1 MQSNS
6 SANITNHHGQF
17 AQCQY
22 YNSITPRQWKVILV
36 CPTPFLL
43 TVSFKT
49 PKKFH
54 SLVGWQEFC
63 FYVVICPP
71 RWSLHLSLA
80 LCVDHLSIIP
90 TETRVQQ
97 RLMIFSGKFGDF
109 VEKSHAKIYATQTK
123 GWMALPELK
132 RVTTT
137 LEKVHF
143 ELKITFFTFR
153 QSCFW
158 SGRSGSWSWLWKR
171 LVQVGER
178 KSQVKDFQ
186 LRVESQRFAKTSFPF
201 PALPWRAL
209 FQTALYMPLIATRC
223 LIVVIIICQPF

>member
-1 MQSNS
+1 MSILQLHRPQAVKSDTGVPYS
-6 SANITNHHGQF
+6 LFADGQF
-17 AQCQY
+17 Q
-22 YNSITPRQWKVILV
+22 NSREISLSGWMTRVLFFVIV
-36 CPTPFLL
+36 
-43 TVSFKT
+43 
-49 PKKFH
+49 
-54 SLVGWQEFC
+54 
-63 FYVVICPP
+63 CPP

-132 RVTTT
+132 GVTTT
-137 LEKVHF
+137 LEKVHI
-143 ELKITFFTFR
+143 ELKITVFTCR
-153 QSCFW
+153 QSYENIYFW

-171 LVQVGER
+171 LVQVGQRE
-178 KSQVKDFQ
+178 SQVKDFQ
-186 LRVESQRFAKTSFPF
+186 LRVECQIFPAESGESKIRKTSCPF

-209 FQTALYMPLIATRC
+209 SQTALYMPLIATRW
-223 LIVVIIICQPF
+223 